1 MCNFI
6 VVILNKLENEI
17 KQIKMK
23 QINTIEQINNTI
35 RYNTKYKTL
44 LSDLENPEWSY
55 SNMITK
61 YSRSDG

>member
-23 QINTIEQINNTI
+23 QINTIEQINNTT
-35 RYNTKYKTL
+35 RYDTTQNTKRY
-44 LSDLENPEWSY
+44 
-55 SNMITK
+55 
-61 YSRSDG
+61 